1 MNDTQL
7 DSEDDIAP
15 ANELAE
21 LREQLVDRLWLGM
34 VLVIVLA
41 IPISLSRAAL
51 TGWLPLYTWHLLLSA
66 TTTFVVLARR
76 RLSLRVK
83 SGLFLALLWAVGLPG
98 LLSLGLA
105 AAGVHWLALSALV
118 ASTLYSRRV
127 SVTLGIAAMLAVAL
141 AGTAYVFG
149 WMRVDVDLNE
159 YVRDPAAWGTLV
171 LVTGAFVA
179 VTLFA
184 YGTYNRSTA
193 HLLREFKD
201 ENERIEF
208 YALRDELTGLPKTR
222 LAQDRL
228 EMAMET
234 ARRDEL
240 RVAVLGID
248 LDGFKQINDQHG
260 HAAGD
265 ATLRELSVRMRSEL
279 RGRDTVARMG
289 GDEFLAI
296 LVSVYPGESIDPVVS
311 RLVRSLCAPVA
322 WQGRHL
328 QVGASVGIA
337 FYPDHGT
344 DAKTLIRRA
353 DEAMYAA
360 KRQGGR
366 RFLHWAPEQGPDN
379 RNKLA
384 KPPPAG

>member
-1 MNDTQL
+1 MDSAND
-7 DSEDDIAP
+7 
-15 ANELAE
+15 LAV

-34 VLVIVLA
+34 VLVIALA

-51 TGWLPLYTWHLLLSA
+51 TGWMPLYTWHLLLCVTA
-66 TTTFVVLARR
+66 TGVALLRR
-76 RLSLRVK
+76 RLSLRTK
-83 SGLFLALLWAVGLPG
+83 STLFLALLWSVGLPG

-127 SVTLGIAAMLAVAL
+127 SMTLGIAAVLAVAL
-141 AGTAYVFG
+141 SGTAFVLG
-149 WMRVDVDLNE
+149 WMHVDVDLNA

-171 LVTGAFVA
+171 LVTGAFIA
-179 VTLFA
+179 VTVYA

-208 YALRDELTGLPKTR
+208 YALHDELTGLPQAK
-222 LAQDRL
+222 LARDRL

-234 ARRDEL
+234 ARRDHM
-240 RVAVLGID
+240 RVGVLGID
-248 LDGFKQINDQHG
+248 LDGFKRVNDQYG

-265 ATLRELSVRMRSEL
+265 AVLRTLALRLKSEL

-296 LVSVYPGESIDPVVS
+296 LVSVDPEESISPLLS
-311 RLVRSLCAPVA
+311 RLVRTLTLPVP
-322 WQGRHL
+322 WKGEEL
-328 QVGASVGIA
+328 QVGASIGAA
-337 FYPDHGT
+337 FYPSQGS
-344 DAKTLIRRA
+344 DADTLIHRA

-366 RFLHWAPEQGPDN
+366 RYVYWTPD
-379 RNKLA
+379 
-384 KPPPAG
+384 

>member
-1 MNDTQL
+1 MDSAND
-7 DSEDDIAP
+7 
-15 ANELAE
+15 LAV

-34 VLVIVLA
+34 VLVIALA

-51 TGWLPLYTWHLLLSA
+51 TGWMTLYTWHVLLCVTTTGVLLL
-66 TTTFVVLARR
+66 RR
-76 RLSLRVK
+76 RLSLRTK
-83 SGLFLALLWAVGLPG
+83 SALFLALLWSVGLPG

-105 AAGVHWLALSALV
+105 AAGLHWLALSALV

-127 SVTLGIAAMLAVAL
+127 SISLGIAAVLAVAVS
-141 AGTAYVFG
+141 GTAFVLG
-149 WMRVDVDLNE
+149 WMHVDVDLNA
-159 YVRDPAAWGTLV
+159 YARDPAAWGTLV
-171 LVTGAFVA
+171 LVTGAFIA

-184 YGTYNRSTA
+184 YGSYNQSTA

-208 YALRDELTGLPKTR
+208 YALRDELTGLPKAR
-222 LAQDRL
+222 LARDRL

-234 ARRDEL
+234 ARRDQL

-248 LDGFKQINDQHG
+248 LDGFKQVNDQYG
-260 HAAGD
+260 HAAGN
-265 ATLRELSVRMRSEL
+265 AVLRELASRLKSEL

-296 LVSVYPGESIDPVVS
+296 LVSVDSDESISPLLS
-311 RLVRSLCAPVA
+311 RLVRTLTLPVP
-322 WQGRHL
+322 WNGEQL
-328 QVGASVGIA
+328 QVGASIGVA
-337 FYPDHGT
+337 FYPSQGS
-344 DAKTLIRRA
+344 DADTLVHRA

-366 RFLHWAPEQGPDN
+366 RYVYWTPD
-379 RNKLA
+379 
-384 KPPPAG
+384 